1 MELNELTKIKKV
13 YEIGAHMYDDT
24 QGEFAFRCLLENGRR
39 CWMVGYGSDLMPA
52 SKNDLINI
60 TDKKKISKKDDG
72 SEAWE
77 LAQAN
82 IGTTVHSYRN

>member
-1 MELNELTKIKKV
+1 MRTNQTKIKTV
-13 YEIGAHMYDDT
+13 YEIGTHMYDDT
-24 QGEFAFRCLLENGRR
+24 QREFALRCLLENGRR
-39 CWMVGYGSDLMPA
+39 CWMVGYGGDLLPA
-52 SKNDLINI
+52 SNSDLINI
-60 TDKKKISKKDDG
+60 IDKKKIAKKDDG